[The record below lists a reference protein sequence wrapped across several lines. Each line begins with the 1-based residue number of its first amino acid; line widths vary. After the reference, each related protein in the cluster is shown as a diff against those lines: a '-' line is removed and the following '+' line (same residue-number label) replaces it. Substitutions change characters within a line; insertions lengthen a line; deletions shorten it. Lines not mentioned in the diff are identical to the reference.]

1 MLRLLRRRKSEKP
14 SVSNGFSDCLGVP
27 FAALSEPPSADYR
40 GFYTTECPCGSDW
53 MLICTRF
60 DPETRLPGFYLLD
73 ARCGVCGAWLTAPTP
88 IDEEAQW

>member
-1 MLRLLRRRKSEKP
+1 MMRLLRRRKPEK
-14 SVSNGFSDCLGVP
+14 VNDSNDFSDWLGAP

-53 MLICTRF
+53 LIICCRF

-73 ARCGVCGAWLTAPTP
+73 ARCGVCGAWITAACPE
-88 IDEEAQW
+88 DGA